1 MLLRSNLFQCTL
13 VSFLLTQFWFKIV
26 SNVSLLVSFMKRI
39 GIDRTGPQEINGEKL
54 IWTGP
59 LEAKDLK
66 RGMVESQ
73 QCMVRT

>member
-1 MLLRSNLFQCTL
+1 
-13 VSFLLTQFWFKIV
+13 
-26 SNVSLLVSFMKRI
+26 MKRI